1 MSVKYGSVSS
11 QNRGVNKGSRVVE
24 SFIESVR
31 PKLGQWGEKE
41 RERERERALEAA
53 AKVLA
58 FSTVP
63 SELSEWGSLCVS
75 FSSYPSL
82 SH

>member
-41 RERERERALEAA
+41 RERERALEAA

>member
-1 MSVKYGSVSS
+1 MKYGSVSF
-11 QNRGVNKGSRVVE
+11 QNREVNKGSRVVE

-31 PKLGQWGEKE
+31 PKFGHWGEK
-41 RERERERALEAA
+41 RERALEAA

-63 SELSEWGSLCVS
+63 SELSEWGSLCLS

>member
-1 MSVKYGSVSS
+1 MKYGSVSS

-41 RERERERALEAA
+41 RERERALEAA

>member
-41 RERERERALEAA
+41 RERERE
-53 AKVLA
+53 
-58 FSTVP
+58 SP
-63 SELSEWGSLCVS
+63 
-75 FSSYPSL
+75 
-82 SH
+82 